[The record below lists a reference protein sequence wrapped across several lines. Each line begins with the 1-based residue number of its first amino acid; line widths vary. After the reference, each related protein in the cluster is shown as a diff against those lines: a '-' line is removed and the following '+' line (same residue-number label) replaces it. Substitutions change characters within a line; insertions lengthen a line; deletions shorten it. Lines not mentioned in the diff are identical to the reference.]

1 MRHYTNSQQP
11 WPSIQRDRARDF
23 DAQLHPDNA
32 CREMPISKYTLAHT
46 ANHAASLFWK
56 SLEPSMAQDA
66 IKHAQTQLSSRIPEG
81 VHLCDNPATQKS
93 KRKRTR
99 AHTYT
104 YTETAHTETTN
115 KQTYEQVHNQPQ
127 HLTNHTRIHTR
138 THRHASKHTH
148 TQTPAQTHSTADG
161 TIGNLECHDITL
173 SFLPCMARPTRSS
186 SAPTESRSLAHR
198 THCL

>member
-1 MRHYTNSQQP
+1 MCARVRLCTHTHTRWCSSTCSHDCMRHYTNSQQP

-46 ANHAASLFWK
+46 GNRAASLLLRN
-56 SLEPSMAQDA
+56 LEPSMAQDA

-104 YTETAHTETTN
+104 YTETAHTHRNNEQTNIRASTQSNTT
-115 KQTYEQVHNQPQ
+115 TDQPY
-127 HLTNHTRIHTR
+127 THT
-138 THRHASKHTH
+138 HTH
-148 TQTPAQTHSTADG
+148 TQVRKQTHTHAD
-161 TIGNLECHDITL
+161 
-173 SFLPCMARPTRSS
+173 TRTNTQHS
-186 SAPTESRSLAHR
+186 
-198 THCL
+198 

>member
-148 TQTPAQTHSTADG
+148 TRRHPHKHTAQLTEPSATWNVMTLLYHF
-161 TIGNLECHDITL
+161 CHAWRAPRAL
-173 SFLPCMARPTRSS
+173 ALRPPNR
-186 SAPTESRSLAHR
+186 AL
-198 THCL
+198 